1 MHAEPEVSI
10 SLEVLHITG
19 FALCYFRLYV
29 CIRSARL
36 KDS

>member
-1 MHAEPEVSI
+1 MHAEPEVAI

-29 CIRSARL
+29 SVVL
-36 KDS
+36 G